1 MADTKACTRC
11 GRELPLDSYYG
22 DKKAKD
28 GHQGVCKDCSKEL
41 VRISAA
47 KRRARKK
54 AEKEAQQEA
63 GYVTW
68 TPPTIQ
74 AVEAPETGGKAA
86 RLADFTDEQILA
98 ELKRRGFFCRDLYKY
113 VKIDFE
119 SI

>member
-41 VRISAA
+41 VRMSAA
-47 KRRARKK
+47 KRRERKK
-54 AEKEAQQEA
+54 AEKEAQRA
-63 GYVTW
+63 AAV
-68 TPPTIQ
+68 PSTIQ
-74 AVEAPETGGKAA
+74 AVKVPETAQKAA
-86 RLADFTDEQILA
+86 RLADCTDEQILA
-98 ELKRRGFFCRDLYKY
+98 ELKRRGYFCRDLYKY

-119 SI
+119 NI

>member
-1 MADTKACTRC
+1 MADTKTCTRC

-54 AEKEAQQEA
+54 AEKEAQSA
-63 GYVTW
+63 AAV
-68 TPPTIQ
+68 PSTIQ
-74 AVEAPETGGKAA
+74 DVKVPETGGKAA
-86 RLADFTDEQILA
+86 RLADCTDNELLV
-98 ELKRRGFFCRDLYKY
+98 ELKRRGYFCRDLYKY